1 MSEKAKIIID
11 MDIGDDIDDAIAL
24 YAAMRQGFDI
34 IGITTVFQNTVER
47 ARQVKKMLMEYG
59 NGYEKVPVYAGH
71 GIPIDENRQYREHIV
86 HYSPELESEIYT
98 PDSTDVDDAVDFLIN
113 SCYKYGKE
121 LTVVAIGAFT
131 NIAKAIEKDK
141 NAFDQISRVVIMG
154 GAYYKQYAD
163 WNVICD
169 VAAADIMFRSLNNLE
184 CIGADVTHL
193 MVGEPKLYDNLLN
206 YEGKEK
212 GHLYLAELCHLW
224 KKTRPGAPL
233 ILHDPLVIYYL
244 ADPSLCKMNSVSVV
258 VMTDGYG
265 RGMTLNVDAYGK
277 KSFNAETYADFDGN
291 HRCLVAASV
300 DRDRFNSIIFD
311 DFNV

>member
-1 MSEKAKIIID
+1 MAEKAKIIID

-34 IGITTVFQNTVER
+34 IGITTVFQNTVDR
-47 ARQVKKMLMEYG
+47 ARQVKKMLKEYG
-59 NGYEKVPVYAGH
+59 NGYENVPVFAGH
-71 GIPIDENRQYREHIV
+71 GVPIDENRLYREHII
-86 HYSPELESEIYT
+86 HYTKELEEDIYT
-98 PDSTDVDDAVDFLIN
+98 PDSTDPDDAVNFIVD
-113 SCYKYGKE
+113 SCLKYGKE

-131 NIAKAIEKDK
+131 NIAKAIERDA
-141 NAFDQISRVVIMG
+141 NALNSISRVVIMG

-169 VAAADIMFRSLNNLE
+169 VAAADIMFRNLNNLE

-193 MVGEPKLYDNLLN
+193 MIGERALYENLLN
-206 YEGKEK
+206 YTGREK
-212 GHLYLAELCHLW
+212 GHIYLTELCHLW
-224 KKTRPGAPL
+224 KADRPHAAL
-233 ILHDPLVIYYL
+233 LLHDPLVIYYL
-244 ADPSLCKMNSVSVV
+244 ADSGICKMNSASVV
-258 VMTDGYG
+258 VMTEGYA

-277 KSFNAETYADFDGN
+277 RAFNTEAYADIDEN
-291 HRCLVAASV
+291 HRCLVAAAV

>member
-1 MSEKAKIIID
+1 MTKRSRIIID

-47 ARQVKKMLMEYG
+47 ARQAKKLLMEYG
-59 NGYEKVPVYAGH
+59 NGYENVPVFAGH
-71 GIPIDENRQYREHIV
+71 GDTIGGKKQHRDHILHYTSEIDKD
-86 HYSPELESEIYT
+86 IYT
-98 PDSTDVDDAVDFLIN
+98 PDGTDPNVAVDFIID
-113 SCYKYGKE
+113 SCYKYGKD
-121 LTVVAIGAFT
+121 LKIVAIGAFT
-131 NIAKAIEKDK
+131 NIAKVIEKDAK
-141 NAFDQISRVVIMG
+141 ALNLISKVVIMG

-169 VAAADIMFRSLNNLE
+169 VEAADIMFRNLNNLE

-193 MVGEPKLYDNLLN
+193 MIGEPMLYDNLMN
-206 YEGKEK
+206 YNGRDK
-212 GHLYLAELCHLW
+212 GHSYLTELCHLW
-224 KKTRPGAPL
+224 KADRPQAKL
-233 ILHDPLVIYYL
+233 ILHDPSVIYYL
-244 ADPSLCKMNSVSVV
+244 ADPGICKMNYASIA

-277 KSFNAETYADFDGN
+277 RAFNPDAYACFDAE
-291 HRCLVAASV
+291 HRALVATAV
-300 DRDRFNSIIFD
+300 DRDAFNSRIFD